1 MRTLCPNFDREDGLE
16 TVLEVPMPEE
26 LFCSDNN
33 KSGTWRSVKSS
44 LLRSPPDNSSSLAT
58 LFGGRDAQIQMLLG
72 IVGAPS
78 IPLPVSS
85 DQDEIDHPI
94 SNLIK
99 NQSIESAMAKY
110 IVKQYTAAAGGEM
123 DLAAVE
129 SMYAIGKVKMG
140 VTEFCAAKTL
150 NGKRKKKM
158 VRIRNFNNNN
168 GNGGEI
174 GGFVLWKK
182 GLSQWSLELVVSG
195 CKVSA
200 GCDGNVA
207 WKQSPWLAHSH
218 ASNEPS
224 GPLRRF
230 LQGLDP
236 KTTANLFAGSVCV
249 GEKAVNDEECF
260 VLKLETQPS
269 GLKSRSK
276 SGMETV
282 KHTVWGC
289 FSQRTGLLVQL
300 EDTYLVRIKTG
311 PEEEDMVLWETTSE
325 TLIQDYKSV
334 DGIQIAHRGK
344 TRVSLLRLDESL
356 ESHSKTTMEESWEI
370 EEVGFNVKGLSSDF
384 FLPPGDLH
392 TKEEEESGFSFG
404 DYSSP
409 MLLPLK
415 VSTASWKLKSSKV
428 TAIEDFGE
436 FEG

>member
-1 MRTLCPNFDREDGLE
+1 MRTLCPNFEMEDGLE

-33 KSGTWRSVKSS
+33 KTGSWRSVKSS
-44 LLRSPPDNSSSLAT
+44 LLRSPPDNSSSLST

-72 IVGAPS
+72 IIGAPL
-78 IPLPVSS
+78 IPLPLSS
-85 DQDEIDHPI
+85 DQDVLDHPI
-94 SNLIK
+94 SKVIK
-99 NQSIESAMAKY
+99 NQSIEAAMAKY
-110 IVKQYTAAAGGEM
+110 IVKQYTAAAGGEVA
-123 DLAAVE
+123 LGGVE
-129 SMYAIGKVKMG
+129 SMYAMGKVKMG

-158 VRIRNFNNNN
+158 VRIKNLNN
-168 GNGGEI
+168 GNGGEM

-182 GLSQWSLELVVSG
+182 GSSQWSLELVVSG

-207 WKQSPWLAHSH
+207 WKQSPWLSHS
-218 ASNEPS
+218 SEPS
-224 GPLRRF
+224 GHLRRF

-236 KTTANLFAGSVCV
+236 KTTADLFAGSVCV
-249 GEKAVNDEECF
+249 GEKVVNDEECF
-260 VLKLETQPS
+260 VLKVETQPS
-269 GLKSRSK
+269 GIKARSTN
-276 SGMETV
+276 GMETV
-282 KHTVWGC
+282 KETVCGC

-300 EDTYLVRIKTG
+300 EDACLVRINTG
-311 PEEEDMVLWETTSE
+311 LEEEDVAIWETTSE
-325 TLIQDYKSV
+325 TMIQDYKSV
-334 DGIQIAHRGK
+334 DGIQIAHRGR

-384 FLPPGDLH
+384 FLPPGDLCS
-392 TKEEEESGFSFG
+392 KEIEESGFNFG

-409 MLLPLK
+409 MMIPLK
-415 VSTASWKLKSSKV
+415 VSSTPWKLKSSKV
-428 TAIEDFGE
+428 RAIEDFSE

>member
-33 KSGTWRSVKSS
+33 KIGAWRSVKSS
-44 LLRSPPDNSSSLAT
+44 LLRSPPGNSSSLAT

-78 IPLPVSS
+78 IPLPVTS
-85 DQDEIDHPI
+85 DLDVLDHPI
-94 SNLIK
+94 SKLIK
-99 NQSIESAMAKY
+99 NQSTEAAMAKY
-110 IVKQYTAAAGGEM
+110 IVKQYTAAAGGEI
-123 DLAAVE
+123 AAVE
-129 SMYAIGKVKMG
+129 SMYAMGKVKMG

-158 VRIRNFNNNN
+158 VRIRNVNNN
-168 GNGGEI
+168 GNGGGEM

-207 WKQSPWLAHSH
+207 WRQSPWLAHSH

-276 SGMETV
+276 SGIETV

-311 PEEEDMVLWETTSE
+311 PEEKDMVLWETTSE

-334 DGIQIAHRGK
+334 DGIQIAHRGR

-384 FLPPGDLH
+384 FLPPGDLR
-392 TKEEEESGFSFG
+392 TKEEEESEFRFG

-428 TAIEDFGE
+428 NAIEDFGE

>member
-1 MRTLCPNFDREDGLE
+1 
-16 TVLEVPMPEE
+16 
-26 LFCSDNN
+26 
-33 KSGTWRSVKSS
+33 
-44 LLRSPPDNSSSLAT
+44 
-58 LFGGRDAQIQMLLG
+58 MLLG

-78 IPLPVSS
+78 IPLPISS
-85 DQDEIDHPI
+85 DQAKIDHPI

-123 DLAAVE
+123 ALDAVE
-129 SMYAIGKVKMG
+129 SMYAMGKVKMG

-158 VRIRNFNNNN
+158 VRIRNVNNNN
-168 GNGGEI
+168 GNGGEM

-182 GLSQWSLELVVSG
+182 GSSQWSLELVVSG

-200 GCDGNVA
+200 GCDGNVD
-207 WKQSPWLAHSH
+207 WRQSPWLAHSH

-249 GEKAVNDEECF
+249 GEKAVNNEECF

-289 FSQRTGLLVQL
+289 FGQRTGLLVQL

-311 PEEEDMVLWETTSE
+311 LEDEDMVLWETTSE
-325 TLIQDYKSV
+325 TLIQDYKSI

-384 FLPPGDLH
+384 FLPPGDLCI
-392 TKEEEESGFSFG
+392 KEEEETGFSFG
-404 DYSSP
+404 DYTSP

-415 VSTASWKLKSSKV
+415 VSTTSWKIKSSKV

>member
-26 LFCSDNN
+26 LFCSENN
-33 KSGTWRSVKSS
+33 KTGAWRSVKSS
-44 LLRSPPDNSSSLAT
+44 LLRSPPDNNSSLAT

-72 IVGAPS
+72 I
-78 IPLPVSS
+78 
-85 DQDEIDHPI
+85 
-94 SNLIK
+94 
-99 NQSIESAMAKY
+99 
-110 IVKQYTAAAGGEM
+110 
-123 DLAAVE
+123 
-129 SMYAIGKVKMG
+129 
-140 VTEFCAAKTL
+140 
-150 NGKRKKKM
+150 
-158 VRIRNFNNNN
+158 
-168 GNGGEI
+168 
-174 GGFVLWKK
+174 K
-182 GLSQWSLELVVSG
+182 GSSQWSLELVVSG

-207 WKQSPWLAHSH
+207 WKQSPWLEHSQ

-236 KTTANLFAGSVCV
+236 KTTANMFAGSVCV
-249 GEKAVNDEECF
+249 GEKAVNEEECF

-276 SGMETV
+276 RGMETV

-311 PEEEDMVLWETTSE
+311 PEEEDVVLWETTSE
-325 TLIQDYKSV
+325 TMIQDYKSV
-334 DGIQIAHRGK
+334 DGIQIAHKGR

-384 FLPPGDLH
+384 FLPPGDLCP
-392 TKEEEESGFSFG
+392 KENEESGFSFG
-404 DYSSP
+404 DYTSP
-409 MLLPLK
+409 MMIPLK
-415 VSTASWKLKSSKV
+415 VSTDSWNLKSSKV

-436 FEG
+436 SE

>member
-33 KSGTWRSVKSS
+33 KSGAWHSVKSS
-44 LLRSPPDNSSSLAT
+44 LLRSSPDNSSSIAT

-85 DQDEIDHPI
+85 DHDEIDHPI
-94 SNLIK
+94 SKLIK

-110 IVKQYTAAAGGEM
+110 IVKQYTAAAGGEIS
-123 DLAAVE
+123 LAAVE
-129 SMYAIGKVKMG
+129 SMYAMGKVKMG

-150 NGKRKKKM
+150 VGKKKKKM
-158 VRIRNFNNNN
+158 VRIRNVNNN
-168 GNGGEI
+168 GNGGGEM

-182 GLSQWSLELVVSG
+182 GMSQWSLELVVSG

-207 WKQSPWLAHSH
+207 WRQSPWLAHSH

-236 KTTANLFAGSVCV
+236 KTTANMFAGSVCV

-260 VLKLETQPS
+260 VLQLETQPA

-311 PEEEDMVLWETTSE
+311 PEEEDVVFWETTSE

-392 TKEEEESGFSFG
+392 TKEEEESEFSFG

-428 TAIEDFGE
+428 TSIEDFGE

>member
-33 KSGTWRSVKSS
+33 NKSGAWQSVKSS

-85 DQDEIDHPI
+85 DHDLLHYPI
-94 SNLIK
+94 SKLIK
-99 NQSIESAMAKY
+99 NQSIQAAMAKY
-110 IVKQYTAAAGGEM
+110 IVKQYTAAAGGE
-123 DLAAVE
+123 AALSGVE
-129 SMYAIGKVKMG
+129 SMYAMGKVKMG
-140 VTEFCAAKTL
+140 VTDFCAAKTL
-150 NGKRKKKM
+150 NGKRKQKM
-158 VRIRNFNNNN
+158 VRIRNVNN
-168 GNGGEI
+168 GNGGEM

-182 GLSQWSLELVVSG
+182 GSSQWSLELVVSG

-218 ASNEPS
+218 ASNNEPS

-236 KTTANLFAGSVCV
+236 KTTANMFAGSVCI
-249 GEKAVNDEECF
+249 GEKVVNDEECF

-269 GLKSRSK
+269 GLKSSSK

-300 EDTYLVRIKTG
+300 EDTCLVRIKTG
-311 PEEEDMVLWETTSE
+311 PEEEDMVLWETTAE
-325 TLIQDYKSV
+325 TMIEDYKTV
-334 DGIQIAHRGK
+334 DGIQIAHRGR

-384 FLPPGDLH
+384 FLPPGDLR
-392 TKEEEESGFSFG
+392 TKEDEQSGFNFG

>member
-33 KSGTWRSVKSS
+33 KSGAWRSVKSS
-44 LLRSPPDNSSSLAT
+44 LLRSPPDNSSSLAA
-58 LFGGRDAQIQMLLG
+58 LFGGHDAQIHMLLG

-85 DQDEIDHPI
+85 DHDEIEYPI

-123 DLAAVE
+123 ALAAVE

-150 NGKRKKKM
+150 NGKRKNKM

-168 GNGGEI
+168 GNGGEM

-207 WKQSPWLAHSH
+207 WRQSPWLAHSH

-236 KTTANLFAGSVCV
+236 KTTSNLFAGSVCV

-282 KHTVWGC
+282 KRTVWGC

-311 PEEEDMVLWETTSE
+311 PEEEDMVLWETSSE

-356 ESHSKTTMEESWEI
+356 ESHSKTTMEESWEF

-392 TKEEEESGFSFG
+392 TKEEEESEFSFG

>member
-26 LFCSDNN
+26 LFCSENS
-33 KSGTWRSVKSS
+33 KTGAWRSVKSS
-44 LLRSPPDNSSSLAT
+44 LLRSPPDNNSSLAT

-72 IVGAPS
+72 IIGAPL

-85 DQDEIDHPI
+85 DHDVLDSPI
-94 SNLIK
+94 SKLIK
-99 NQSIESAMAKY
+99 NQSIEAAMAKY
-110 IVKQYTAAAGGEM
+110 IVKQYAAAAGGETA
-123 DLAAVE
+123 LAGVG
-129 SMYAIGKVKMG
+129 SMYAMGKVKMG

-150 NGKRKKKM
+150 IGKRKKKM
-158 VRIRNFNNNN
+158 VKIRNVNN
-168 GNGGEI
+168 GNGGEM

-182 GLSQWSLELVVSG
+182 GSSQWNLELVVSG

-207 WKQSPWLAHSH
+207 WKQSPWLEHSQ

-236 KTTANLFAGSVCV
+236 KTTANMFAGSVCV

-276 SGMETV
+276 RGMETV

-311 PEEEDMVLWETTSE
+311 PEEEDVVLWETTSE
-325 TLIQDYKSV
+325 TMIQDYKSV
-334 DGIQIAHRGK
+334 DGIQIAHKGR
-344 TRVSLLRLDESL
+344 TCVSLLRLDESL

-384 FLPPGDLH
+384 FLPPGDLCL
-392 TKEEEESGFSFG
+392 KETEESEFSFG
-404 DYSSP
+404 DYTSP
-409 MLLPLK
+409 MMIPLK
-415 VSTASWKLKSSKV
+415 VSTASWNLKSSKV
-428 TAIEDFGE
+428 RAIEDFGDSE
-436 FEG
+436 

>member
-33 KSGTWRSVKSS
+33 KTSAWRSVKST
-44 LLRSPPDNSSSLAT
+44 LLRSPPDNNSSLAT
-58 LFGGRDAQIQMLLG
+58 IFGGRDAQIQMLLG

-78 IPLPVSS
+78 ISLPVSS
-85 DQDEIDHPI
+85 DHDVLDHPI
-94 SNLIK
+94 SKLIK
-99 NQSIESAMAKY
+99 NQSMEAAMAKY
-110 IVKQYTAAAGGEM
+110 IVKQYTAAAGGETAL
-123 DLAAVE
+123 DGVE

-140 VTEFCAAKTL
+140 VAEFCAAKTL
-150 NGKRKKKM
+150 TGKRKKKV
-158 VRIRNFNNNN
+158 VRIRHINN
-168 GNGGEI
+168 GNGGEM

-182 GLSQWSLELVVSG
+182 GSSQWSLELVVSG

-207 WKQSPWLAHSH
+207 WKQSPWLLHSH

-236 KTTANLFAGSVCV
+236 KTTANMFAGSVCI
-249 GEKAVNDEECF
+249 GEKVVNDEECF

-276 SGMETV
+276 SGVETV

-311 PEEEDMVLWETTSE
+311 PEEEDMVLWETTAE
-325 TLIQDYKSV
+325 TMIQDYKSV
-334 DGIQIAHRGK
+334 DGIQIAHRGR

-384 FLPPGDLH
+384 FLPPGDLR
-392 TKEEEESGFSFG
+392 TKEDEVSGFCFG
-404 DYSSP
+404 DYISP
-409 MLLPLK
+409 MMIPLK

>member
-1 MRTLCPNFDREDGLE
+1 MRTLCPNFDNEDGLE

-33 KSGTWRSVKSS
+33 KTGAWRSVKSS
-44 LLRSPPDNSSSLAT
+44 LLRSSPDNSSLDT

-72 IVGAPS
+72 IVAAPS
-78 IPLPVSS
+78 IPLLVSS
-85 DQDEIDHPI
+85 DHNVLDH
-94 SNLIK
+94 LINK
-99 NQSIESAMAKY
+99 NQSIEAAMAKY
-110 IVKQYTAAAGGEM
+110 IVKQYTSACGG
-123 DLAAVE
+123 DAVLDKIE

-140 VTEFCAAKTL
+140 VTEFSAAKTL
-150 NGKRKKKM
+150 VEKSKKKKM
-158 VRIRNFNNNN
+158 LRLKSINNENR
-168 GNGGEI
+168 GEM

-182 GLSQWSLELVVSG
+182 GSSQWSLELVVSG

-200 GCDGNVA
+200 GCDGNVS
-207 WKQSPWLAHSH
+207 WKQSPWLANSH

-224 GPLRRF
+224 GSLRRF

-236 KTTANLFAGSVCV
+236 KATASMFSGSVCV
-249 GEKAVNDEECF
+249 GEKTVNNEECF
-260 VLKLETQPS
+260 VLKLETEPL

-276 SGMETV
+276 NGVETV

-300 EDTYLVRIKTG
+300 EDTYLVRVKTG
-311 PEEEDMVLWETTSE
+311 QEEEDTVLWETISE
-325 TLIQDYKSV
+325 TMIQDYKSV

-356 ESHSKTTMEESWEI
+356 ERHSKTTMEETWEI
-370 EEVGFNVKGLSSDF
+370 EEVGFNVKGLSSEF
-384 FLPPGDLH
+384 FLPPSDLCY
-392 TKEEEESGFSFG
+392 KEDEENRFCFG

-415 VSTASWKLKSSKV
+415 ISKASWKVKSSKV
-428 TAIEDFGE
+428 TAFEDFGE

>member
-1 MRTLCPNFDREDGLE
+1 RKGRHEACEHDNTQIVSDRLRSVGHLYFSNKMRTLCPNFDREDGLE

-26 LFCSDNN
+26 LFCSDSNN
-33 KSGTWRSVKSS
+33 KSGAWRSVKSS
-44 LLRSPPDNSSSLAT
+44 LLWSPPDNNSSLAT

-78 IPLPVSS
+78 IPLPLSS
-85 DQDEIDHPI
+85 GHDVLDHPI

-99 NQSIESAMAKY
+99 NQSI
-110 IVKQYTAAAGGEM
+110 
-123 DLAAVE
+123 
-129 SMYAIGKVKMG
+129 
-140 VTEFCAAKTL
+140 
-150 NGKRKKKM
+150 
-158 VRIRNFNNNN
+158 
-168 GNGGEI
+168 
-174 GGFVLWKK
+174 
-182 GLSQWSLELVVSG
+182 LVVSG

-218 ASNEPS
+218 ACNEPS

-236 KTTANLFAGSVCV
+236 KTTADLFAGSVCM

-276 SGMETV
+276 SGIETV

-311 PEEEDMVLWETTSE
+311 PEEEDMVLWETTAE
-325 TLIQDYKSV
+325 TMIQDYKSV
-334 DGIQIAHRGK
+334 DGIQIAHRGR
-344 TRVSLLRLDESL
+344 TRVSLLRHDESL
-356 ESHSKTTMEESWEI
+356 ERHSKTTMEESWEI

-384 FLPPGDLH
+384 FLPPGDLC
-392 TKEEEESGFSFG
+392 TKEDEESGFDFG

-415 VSTASWKLKSSKV
+415 VSTDSWKLKSSKV
-428 TAIEDFGE
+428 TAMEDFGE